1 LENINYVK
9 KIAFERLSKL
19 YKMVNKVR
27 QSQHLI
33 LLLNFIRLR

>member
-19 YKMVNKVR
+19 HKM
-27 QSQHLI
+27 I
-33 LLLNFIRLR
+33 